1 MEEIPIK
8 LRCAACNKLAVN
20 AFRLPCCE
28 QSICENCK
36 DSLLL
41 SSLAMLSKN
50 LRLTLCK
57 AKRPFQKHVLSART
71 NLSKQSFA
79 NQTKPYAQPSKSS
92 LERKK
97 RKGKH
102 RK

>member
-36 DSLLL
+36 DSF
-41 SSLAMLSKN
+41 SLVCVSNNIRELKD
-50 LRLTLCK
+50 
-57 AKRPFQKHVLSART
+57 
-71 NLSKQSFA
+71 
-79 NQTKPYAQPSKSS
+79 
-92 LERKK
+92 
-97 RKGKH
+97 
-102 RK
+102 